1 MGAVSSVRTFRNA
14 KASIARPMSDAQHPF
29 HPLSGSGR
37 PYQVMCE
44 RAECLS
50 PPPPPP
56 PGRLL
61 REDSA
66 RGTTETAATNPRA
79 PPRACARP
87 IQSERP
93 ARAWELSR
101 IFMCGSRPKE
111 NSHAITSC
119 GQRVIYQQ
127 TNAGLQDV
135 SPQMK

>member
-1 MGAVSSVRTFRNA
+1 MLSIPSTPFRGQAALIKLCVNEQSV
-14 KASIARPMSDAQHPF
+14 F
-29 HPLSGSGR
+29 HPPL
-37 PYQVMCE
+37 
-44 RAECLS
+44 
-50 PPPPPP
+50 PPPP